1 MAGSRR
7 IPIAPLSGSLA
18 RQPLLP
24 VALDRRLRP
33 DVGAFG
39 VEAGG
44 PARPALPEQVPALVQ
59 ADRELTQALTVLAGE
74 SLANVALFQPVLL
87 GQEPLDLGKHVSV
100 VHGLSLCRRTML
112 ALGPPGGALERLG
125 GKEIKTT
132 GDGFLA
138 TFTGPTLSETGGCE
152 GAPETKSS

>member
-7 IPIAPLSGSLA
+7 IPVAPLSGSLT

-33 DVGAFG
+33 DVSAFG

-44 PARPALPEQVPALVQ
+44 TARPALPEQVPALVQ
-59 ADRELTQALTVLAGE
+59 ADRELAQALTVLAGE
-74 SLANVALFQPVLL
+74 SFANVALFQPVLL

-100 VHGLSLCRRTML
+100 VHCLSLCRRTML
-112 ALGPPGGALERLG
+112 ALGPPGGSLR
-125 GKEIKTT
+125 T
-132 GDGFLA
+132 
-138 TFTGPTLSETGGCE
+138 SR
-152 GAPETKSS
+152 

>member
-7 IPIAPLSGSLA
+7 IPVAPALRIPDASG
-18 RQPLLP
+18 PLLP

-33 DVGAFG
+33 DVSVFG

-59 ADRELTQALTVLAGE
+59 ADRELTQALTVLASE

-87 GQEPLDLGKHVSV
+87 GQEPLDLGEHVSV
-100 VHGLSLCRRTML
+100 VHGLSLCRRHTML
-112 ALGPPGGALERLG
+112 APRLPGG
-125 GKEIKTT
+125 
-132 GDGFLA
+132 
-138 TFTGPTLSETGGCE
+138 
-152 GAPETKSS
+152 SSRTSR